1 MEILES
7 TETTETPIYTGGS
20 TDGST
25 DSIPPTQNSSKVT
38 PCLRDPIV
46 TSWLSYDSPTGDNGT
61 GDHELNMIHNFCG
74 YRYPEILEVREK
86 NSHLPYYVRNLVF
99 HQGDRNKFYLGPS
112 PHYGLRLV
120 KKHFFI
126 Y

>member
-1 MEILES
+1 METLQTMETRETIE
-7 TETTETPIYTGGS
+7 TMETTGNPIAY
-20 TDGST
+20 
-25 DSIPPTQNSSKVT
+25 PT
-38 PCLRDPIV
+38 CFV
-46 TSWLSYDSPTGDNGT
+46 TSWLSYDIPTGDNGT
-61 GDHELNMIHNFCG
+61 GDHELNMIYNFCG
-74 YRYPEILEVREK
+74 DRNPEILEVREK